1 MLILHQSIRCT
12 CFLRLMLR
20 YNASANFCSPVCTL
34 WKLKYQCLNSGAQ
47 QSTSHPVT
55 FMCDLARLFWTDGS
69 CAGYS
74 IRFHFVFDD
83 IVIFRKIW
91 HRLSLRTG
99 TSSQLSL
106 VSTDFLT
113 GWNIVLFFHLWQH
126 LLFLIMYQNSFMCDL
141 YNSNQVMFNMSSL
154 L

>member
-1 MLILHQSIRCT
+1 MPLPIFVHLCAL
-12 CFLRLMLR
+12 CE
-20 YNASANFCSPVCTL
+20 
-34 WKLKYQCLNSGAQ
+34 KLKYQCLNSGAQ

-69 CAGYS
+69 FAGYS
-74 IRFHFVFDD
+74 VKFHFVFED

-141 YNSNQVMFNMSSL
+141 YVLVALVYHRVVSFAL
-154 L
+154 LYQYSCFQW